1 MKKQYF
7 ILLSILLTLV
17 YSQELLDGIAAIVGE
32 NIILKSEVDQFARL
46 NASQVGINPSKNIE
60 AYNQLVGQSLN
71 ALIDENILLEQA
83 KIETI
88 EVKDREVESMLNQQ
102 IENIIYQAG
111 SKENAEKIL
120 GNPLTKIK
128 RDYRPIIKNRLIVEK
143 LRNEKFSQINITRR
157 EIESFYDTFRDSI
170 PEVPPTLD
178 FSQIL
183 FHIKPGIKEEN
194 KARITADSLLDIL
207 RKGNDFSKLANKYS
221 DDPAS
226 AAYGGDLG
234 YIARGGFI
242 KEFEE
247 VAFSLQ
253 NNEISNVTKTE
264 FGYHIIQLLD
274 RKGENI
280 NVRHILIKPKISES
294 NIESIENHIEYVRN
308 LLITNKMFF
317 DSAAVIYSD
326 APDAKTNKGR
336 IHRIPKNQ
344 IQQQNFLSVLD
355 TIKVGKISSVF
366 KTDMGYHILKLN
378 GIYDDSW
385 TTIEQW
391 ALEYK
396 KTQLYEE
403 WLLKLRSKFN
413 IEIRIG
419 S

>member
-1 MKKQYF
+1 MKKRF
-7 ILLSILLTLV
+7 FLLLSILLTLV

-46 NASQVGINPSKNIE
+46 SASQIGINPSKNIE
-60 AYNQLVGQSLN
+60 TYNQLVQQSLN

-128 RDYRPIIKNRLIVEK
+128 RDYRPIINNRLIVEK

-157 EIESFYDTFRDSI
+157 EIEKFYNTFKDSI

-194 KARITADSLLDIL
+194 KARFTADSLLNIL
-207 RKGNDFSKLANKYS
+207 KQGGDFSKLANKYS

-234 YIARGGFI
+234 YIVRGGFI

-253 NNEISNVTKTE
+253 INEISNVIKTE

-280 NVRHILIKPKISES
+280 NVRHILIKPEISDR

-308 LLITNKMFF
+308 LLITNKISF

-326 APDAKTNKGR
+326 APDGKTNKGR
-336 IHRIPKNQ
+336 IQRIPKNQ

-355 TIKVGKISSVF
+355 TIKTGRVSSVF
-366 KTDMGYHILKLN
+366 KTDLGYHILKLN
-378 GIYDDSW
+378 GVYDDSW
-385 TTIEQW
+385 TTIEKW

-403 WLLKLRSKFN
+403 WLKELRSKFN
-413 IEIRIG
+413 IDMRIG